1 MRMSMFAGLAATL
14 FLGACATTETTT
26 QVSMSGPFML
36 SGQAVEAPRG
46 YTDMCN
52 IRPQICREMA
62 PTQYAEASPP
72 AASASL
78 LQTVSYNTSSVAGL
92 DAYDAAMLRPAMA
105 YNALANAA
113 FQRAKPVEAASAT
126 SGLTTPERMKMLKQV
141 NRTVNGAVR
150 AISDQALYG
159 VDELW
164 NRPGVGKGASGD
176 CEDFAIEKREQLIE
190 QGYPARDLFFAVA
203 FRADLGMH
211 AVLVAHTEA
220 GDYVL
225 DNRTPYVTPWNQ
237 VPYVWVKR
245 QSRDDAQLWSLV
257 DELPRQ
263 PARLQVAA
271 LSPEFAA
278 QAAGGR

>member
-26 QVSMSGPFML
+26 QVSMAGPFML
-36 SGQAVEAPRG
+36 SGQTVEAPRG

-62 PTQYAEASPP
+62 PAQYAEVSAP
-72 AASASL
+72 AAPASL
-78 LQTVSYNTSSVAGL
+78 LQTASYTSSVSGL
-92 DAYDAAMLRPAMA
+92 DAYDASMLRPAVA
-105 YNALANAA
+105 VLANAA
-113 FQRAKPVEAASAT
+113 FQRVKPAEPVAAGAEP
-126 SGLTTPERMKMLKQV
+126 GLTTPERMKMLSKV
-141 NRTVNGAVR
+141 NRSVNGAVR

-164 NRPGVGKGASGD
+164 NRPGVAKGASGD

-211 AVLVAHTEA
+211 AVLVAHTET

-237 VPYVWVKR
+237 VPYIWVKR
-245 QSRDDAQLWSLV
+245 QSREDSQLWSLV
-257 DELPRQ
+257 DEAPRQ
-263 PARLQVAA
+263 PARMQVAS
-271 LSPEFAA
+271 LSPELAA
-278 QAAGGR
+278 QAAGSR